1 MPRFNV
7 SQPVLPRVAYIL
19 LFSLYIGVFLN
30 LAFYKQAWSLI
41 APDRIGNIL
50 FFLSMPIVALCVI
63 NSVVT
68 LASFFWLDRITIA
81 LFIIVAAIAQY
92 FIQHYGI
99 VLDRSMITN
108 MVDTTPA
115 ESLALLTPKMI
126 LVIFFTGFFMAAPAF
141 WPAFKKSVPVWKGLL
156 QRGISLVISVALIA
170 LIAMFFY
177 KDYASLIRNN
187 HQLLKSLSPS
197 NFIAA
202 SLSYY
207 NHHER
212 ANLPRVKIGEDAHQ
226 RPQMLNGPKKN
237 LTILVVG
244 ETSRA
249 ANFSLGGYPRSTN
262 PLLAEEDV
270 VYFPEVSSCGTS
282 TAVSVPCMFSNMP
295 RRHYDDALASHQ
307 EGLLDIIQ
315 RAGLSVLWH
324 ENDAGCKGACD
335 RVLNQDM
342 TALNLP
348 GMCIKGECY
357 DEVLFHGLETYINQL
372 QGNGVIVLHTIGSH
386 GPTYNHRY
394 PPAFRKFTPT
404 CETKQIQECSQEQLI
419 NTYDNTILY
428 ADYIV
433 DKAIELLKAHQ
444 EKFTTSLVY
453 LSDHGESLGEKGVY
467 LHGLPYA
474 IAPEFQTRVPLLI
487 WLSPDYQQRYAV
499 DYTCLNRL
507 ATSQKYSQDNLFST
521 MLGMTGVQTREYVAA
536 DDILATCRNQP
547 AQNKSDK
554 APDRTLKQ

>member
-1 MPRFNV
+1 MPRFTI
-7 SQPVLPRVAYIL
+7 SQPVMHRVTFII
-19 LFSLYIGVFLN
+19 LFSIYISVFLN
-30 LAFYKQAWSLI
+30 LAFYRQAYSLI
-41 APDRIGNIL
+41 PLNELKNIL
-50 FFLSMPIVALCVI
+50 FLFSMPLVAFSVI
-63 NSVVT
+63 NIVVT
-68 LASFFWLDRITIA
+68 IASFLWLDRITIA
-81 LFIIVAAIAQY
+81 LFIFVSATAQY

-99 VLDRSMITN
+99 ILDRSMITN

-115 ESLALLTPKMI
+115 ESMALLTPKMI
-126 LVIFFTGFFMAAPAF
+126 VVIFFTGIFMAVLAF
-141 WPAFKKSVPVWKGLL
+141 WPAFKKSVPVWKGVLERAL
-156 QRGISLVISVALIA
+156 SLVISVVLIA
-170 LIAMFFY
+170 VIAMLFY
-177 KDYASLIRNN
+177 KDYASLFRNN
-187 HQLLKSLSPS
+187 HELVKSLSPS

-207 NHHER
+207 NHRER
-212 ANLPRVKIGEDAHQ
+212 ANLPLVKIGEDAHQ
-226 RPQMLNGPKKN
+226 PPHMLNGPKKN

-249 ANFSLGGYPRSTN
+249 ANFSLGGYSRPTN
-262 PLLAEEDV
+262 PLLAEDDV
-270 VYFPEVSSCGTS
+270 VYFPDVSSCGTS

-295 RRHYDDALASHQ
+295 RKHYDDALASHQ

-315 RAGLSVLWH
+315 RAGLSVLWN
-324 ENDAGCKGACD
+324 ENDAGCKGACE
-335 RVLNQDM
+335 RIPNQDM

-357 DEVLFHGLETYINQL
+357 DEVLFHGLEEYIKQL
-372 QGNGVIVLHTIGSH
+372 QGNGLIVLHTIGSH

-404 CETKQIQECSQEQLI
+404 CETNQIQECSQDQLI

-444 EKFTTSLVY
+444 DEFTTSLVY

-474 IAPEFQTRVPLLI
+474 IAPEAQTRVPLLI

-499 DYTCLNRL
+499 DYKCLSQQ
-507 ATSQKYSQDNLFST
+507 ATTQKYSQDNLFST
-521 MLGMTGVQTREYVAA
+521 MLGITGVQTREYVSS
-536 DDILATCRNQP
+536 DDIVASCRN
-547 AQNKSDK
+547 KSGQK
-554 APDRTLKQ
+554 

>member
-1 MPRFNV
+1 MPRFTI
-7 SQPVLPRVAYIL
+7 SQPVMHRVTFII
-19 LFSLYIGVFLN
+19 LFSIYISVFLN
-30 LAFYKQAWSLI
+30 LAFYRQAYSLI
-41 APDRIGNIL
+41 PLNELKNIL
-50 FFLSMPIVALCVI
+50 FLFSMPLVAFSVI
-63 NSVVT
+63 NIVVT
-68 LASFFWLDRITIA
+68 IASFLWLDRITIA
-81 LFIIVAAIAQY
+81 LFIFVSATAQY

-99 VLDRSMITN
+99 ILDRSMITN

-115 ESLALLTPKMI
+115 ESMALLTPKMI
-126 LVIFFTGFFMAAPAF
+126 VVIFFTGIFMAVLAF
-141 WPAFKKSVPVWKGLL
+141 WPAFKKSVPVWKDVLERAL
-156 QRGISLVISVALIA
+156 SLVISVVLIA
-170 LIAMFFY
+170 VIAMLFY
-177 KDYASLIRNN
+177 KDYASLFRNN
-187 HQLLKSLSPS
+187 HELVKSLSPS

-207 NHHER
+207 NHRER
-212 ANLPRVKIGEDAHQ
+212 ANLPLVKIGEDAHQ
-226 RPQMLNGPKKN
+226 LPHMLNGPKKN

-249 ANFSLGGYPRSTN
+249 ANFSLGGYSRPTN
-262 PLLAEEDV
+262 PLLAEDDV
-270 VYFPEVSSCGTS
+270 VYFPDVSSCGTS

-295 RRHYDDALASHQ
+295 RKHYDDALASHQ

-315 RAGLSVLWH
+315 RAGLSVLWN

-335 RVLNQDM
+335 RVPNQDM

-357 DEVLFHGLETYINQL
+357 DEVLFHGLEEYIKQL
-372 QGNGVIVLHTIGSH
+372 QGNGLIVLHTIGSH

-404 CETKQIQECSQEQLI
+404 CETKQIQECSQAQLI

-444 EKFTTSLVY
+444 EEFTTSLVY

-474 IAPEFQTRVPLLI
+474 IAPEAQTRVPLLI

-499 DYTCLNRL
+499 DYKCLSQQ
-507 ATSQKYSQDNLFST
+507 ATTQKYSQDNLFST
-521 MLGMTGVQTREYVAA
+521 MLGITGVQTREYVSS
-536 DDILATCRNQP
+536 DDIVATCRNKPGQ
-547 AQNKSDK
+547 K
-554 APDRTLKQ
+554 

>member
-1 MPRFNV
+1 MPRFTI
-7 SQPVLPRVAYIL
+7 SQPVMHRVTFII
-19 LFSLYIGVFLN
+19 LFSIYISVFLN
-30 LAFYKQAWSLI
+30 LAFYRQAYSLI
-41 APDRIGNIL
+41 PLNELKNIL
-50 FFLSMPIVALCVI
+50 FLFSMPLVAFSVI
-63 NSVVT
+63 NIVVT
-68 LASFFWLDRITIA
+68 IASFLWLDRITIA
-81 LFIIVAAIAQY
+81 LFIFVSATAQY

-99 VLDRSMITN
+99 ILDRSMITN

-115 ESLALLTPKMI
+115 ESMALLTPKMI
-126 LVIFFTGFFMAAPAF
+126 VVIFFTGIFMAVLAF
-141 WPAFKKSVPVWKGLL
+141 WPAFKKSVPVWKGVLERAL
-156 QRGISLVISVALIA
+156 SLVISVVLIA
-170 LIAMFFY
+170 VIAMLFY
-177 KDYASLIRNN
+177 KDYASLFRNN
-187 HQLLKSLSPS
+187 HELVKSLSPS

-207 NHHER
+207 NHRER
-212 ANLPRVKIGEDAHQ
+212 ANLPLVKIGEDAHQ
-226 RPQMLNGPKKN
+226 LPHMLNGPKKN

-249 ANFSLGGYPRSTN
+249 ANFSLGGYSRPTN
-262 PLLAEEDV
+262 PLLAEDDV
-270 VYFPEVSSCGTS
+270 VYFPDVSSCGTS

-295 RRHYDDALASHQ
+295 RKHYDDALASHQ

-315 RAGLSVLWH
+315 RAGLSVLWN
-324 ENDAGCKGACD
+324 ENDAGCKGACE
-335 RVLNQDM
+335 RIPNQDM

-357 DEVLFHGLETYINQL
+357 DEVLFHGLEEYIKQL
-372 QGNGVIVLHTIGSH
+372 QGNGLIVLHTIGSH

-404 CETKQIQECSQEQLI
+404 CETNQIQECSQDQLI

-444 EKFTTSLVY
+444 DEFTTSPVY

-474 IAPEFQTRVPLLI
+474 IAPEAQTRVPLLI

-499 DYTCLNRL
+499 DYKCLSQQ
-507 ATSQKYSQDNLFST
+507 ATTQKYSQDNLFST
-521 MLGMTGVQTREYVAA
+521 MLGITGVQTREYVSS
-536 DDILATCRNQP
+536 DDIVASCRN
-547 AQNKSDK
+547 KSGQK
-554 APDRTLKQ
+554 

>member
-1 MPRFNV
+1 MPRFTI
-7 SQPVLPRVAYIL
+7 SQPVMHRVTFII
-19 LFSLYIGVFLN
+19 LFSIYISVFLN
-30 LAFYKQAWSLI
+30 LAFYRQAYSLI
-41 APDRIGNIL
+41 PLNELKNIL
-50 FFLSMPIVALCVI
+50 FLFSMPLVAFSVI
-63 NSVVT
+63 NIVVT
-68 LASFFWLDRITIA
+68 IASFLWLDRITIA
-81 LFIIVAAIAQY
+81 LFIFVSATAQY

-99 VLDRSMITN
+99 ILDRSMITN

-115 ESLALLTPKMI
+115 ESMALLTPKMI
-126 LVIFFTGFFMAAPAF
+126 VVIFFTGIFMAVLAF
-141 WPAFKKSVPVWKGLL
+141 WPAFKKSVPVWKGVLERAL
-156 QRGISLVISVALIA
+156 SLVISVVLIA
-170 LIAMFFY
+170 VIAMLFY
-177 KDYASLIRNN
+177 KDYASLFRNN
-187 HQLLKSLSPS
+187 HELVKSLSPS

-207 NHHER
+207 NHRER
-212 ANLPRVKIGEDAHQ
+212 ANLPLVKIGEDAHQ
-226 RPQMLNGPKKN
+226 LPHMLNGPKKN

-249 ANFSLGGYPRSTN
+249 ANFSLGGYSRPTN
-262 PLLAEEDV
+262 PLLAEDDV
-270 VYFPEVSSCGTS
+270 VYFPDVSSCGTS

-295 RRHYDDALASHQ
+295 RKHYDDALASHQ

-315 RAGLSVLWH
+315 RAGLSVLWN
-324 ENDAGCKGACD
+324 ENDAGCKGACE
-335 RVLNQDM
+335 RIPNQDM

-357 DEVLFHGLETYINQL
+357 DEVLFHGLEEYIKQL
-372 QGNGVIVLHTIGSH
+372 QGNGLIVLHTIGSH

-404 CETKQIQECSQEQLI
+404 CETKQIQECSQAQLI

-444 EKFTTSLVY
+444 EEFTTSLVY

-474 IAPEFQTRVPLLI
+474 IAPEAQTRVPLLI

-499 DYTCLNRL
+499 DYKCLSQQ
-507 ATSQKYSQDNLFST
+507 ATTQKYSQDNLFST
-521 MLGMTGVQTREYVAA
+521 MLGITGVQTREYVSS
-536 DDILATCRNQP
+536 DDIVATCRNKPGQ
-547 AQNKSDK
+547 K
-554 APDRTLKQ
+554 

>member
-1 MPRFNV
+1 MH
-7 SQPVLPRVAYIL
+7 RVTFII
-19 LFSLYIGVFLN
+19 LFSIYISVFLN
-30 LAFYKQAWSLI
+30 LAFYRQAYSLI
-41 APDRIGNIL
+41 PLNELKNIL
-50 FFLSMPIVALCVI
+50 FLFSMPLVAFSVI
-63 NSVVT
+63 NIVVT
-68 LASFFWLDRITIA
+68 IASFLWLDRITIA
-81 LFIIVAAIAQY
+81 LFIFVSATAQY

-99 VLDRSMITN
+99 ILDRSMITN

-115 ESLALLTPKMI
+115 ESMALLTPKMI
-126 LVIFFTGFFMAAPAF
+126 VVIFFTGIFMAVLAF
-141 WPAFKKSVPVWKGLL
+141 WPAFKKSVPVWKGVLERAL
-156 QRGISLVISVALIA
+156 SLVISVVLIA
-170 LIAMFFY
+170 VIAMLFY
-177 KDYASLIRNN
+177 KDYASLFRNN
-187 HQLLKSLSPS
+187 HELVKSLSPS

-207 NHHER
+207 NHRER
-212 ANLPRVKIGEDAHQ
+212 ANLPLVKIGEDAHQ
-226 RPQMLNGPKKN
+226 LPHMLNGPKKN

-249 ANFSLGGYPRSTN
+249 ANFSLGGYSRPTN
-262 PLLAEEDV
+262 PLLAEDDV
-270 VYFPEVSSCGTS
+270 VYFPDVSSCGTS

-295 RRHYDDALASHQ
+295 RKHYDDALASHQ

-315 RAGLSVLWH
+315 RAGLSVLWN
-324 ENDAGCKGACD
+324 ENDAGCKGACE
-335 RVLNQDM
+335 RVPNQDM

-357 DEVLFHGLETYINQL
+357 DEVLFHGLEEYIKQL
-372 QGNGVIVLHTIGSH
+372 QGNGLIVLHTIGSH

-404 CETKQIQECSQEQLI
+404 CETKQIQECSQAQLI

-444 EKFTTSLVY
+444 EEFTTSLVY

-474 IAPEFQTRVPLLI
+474 IAPEAQTRVPLLI

-499 DYTCLNRL
+499 DYKCLSQQ
-507 ATSQKYSQDNLFST
+507 ATTQKYSQDNLFST
-521 MLGMTGVQTREYVAA
+521 MLGITGVQTREYVSS
-536 DDILATCRNQP
+536 DDIVASCRN
-547 AQNKSDK
+547 KSGQK
-554 APDRTLKQ
+554 

>member
-1 MPRFNV
+1 MPRFRI
-7 SQPVLPRVAYIL
+7 SQPVMPRVTFII
-19 LFSLYIGVFLN
+19 LFSIYISIFLN
-30 LAFYKQAWSLI
+30 FAFYRQAYSLI
-41 APDRIGNIL
+41 EMNGLSNIL
-50 FFLSMPIVALCVI
+50 FFLSMPIVAFSVI
-63 NSVVT
+63 NIVVT
-68 LASFFWLDRITIA
+68 LASFLWLDRITIA
-81 LFIIVAAIAQY
+81 LFVIVSATAQY

-99 VLDRSMITN
+99 ILDRSMITN

-115 ESLALLTPKMI
+115 ESMALLTPKMI
-126 LVIFFTGFFMAAPAF
+126 AVIFFTGIFMAVLAF
-141 WPAFKKSVPVWKGLL
+141 WPAFKKSVPVWKDVLERAL
-156 QRGISLVISVALIA
+156 SLVISVVLIA
-170 LIAMFFY
+170 VIAMLFY
-177 KDYASLIRNN
+177 KDYASLFRNN
-187 HQLLKSLSPS
+187 HELVKSLSPS

-207 NHHER
+207 NHRER
-212 ANLPRVKIGEDAHQ
+212 ANLPLVKIGEDAHQ
-226 RPQMLNGPKKN
+226 LPHMLNGSKKN
-237 LTILVVG
+237 LTILVLG

-249 ANFSLGGYPRSTN
+249 ANFSLGGYSRPTN
-262 PLLAEEDV
+262 PMLEEDDV
-270 VYFPEVSSCGTS
+270 VYFPDVSSCGTS

-295 RRHYDDALASHQ
+295 RKHYDDALASHQ

-315 RAGLSVLWH
+315 RSGLSVLWN

-335 RVLNQDM
+335 RVPNQDM

-357 DEVLFHGLETYINQL
+357 DEVLFHGLEEYIKQL
-372 QGNGVIVLHTIGSH
+372 QGNGLIVLHTIGSH

-404 CETKQIQECSQEQLI
+404 CETKQIQECSQDQLI

-444 EKFTTSLVY
+444 DEFTTSLVY

-474 IAPEFQTRVPLLI
+474 IAPEAQTRVPLLI

-499 DYTCLNRL
+499 NYKCLSQQ
-507 ATSQKYSQDNLFST
+507 ATTLKYSQDNLFST
-521 MLGMTGVQTREYVAA
+521 MLGITGVQTREYVTS
-536 DDILATCRNQP
+536 DDIVASCRN
-547 AQNKSDK
+547 KSGQK
-554 APDRTLKQ
+554 